1 MNNLSNELKNVK
13 TYCINLKKRKDRK
26 IKMKRMARKK
36 KIKFTLIKG
45 IEGGHIG
52 CKKTHC
58 QIIKN
63 AVKNKHD
70 IIWVMEDDIKIVAPL
85 QIKECPK
92 NWDILFLGGEIIKK
106 YNLETTNKEWIR
118 CQSHF
123 THSYIIN
130 LKNENLVNDILAIE
144 NNDDMTLRVQSV
156 TMPGKNITTTPND
169 NAYGPSY
176 EMANGISY
184 AEEIEVTFI
193 LDQDHKIREWFNDWQ
208 DKIVDPSNYDLSY
221 YDQYIG
227 EMRIYQLD
235 QNEQAAS
242 AVQVHEVY
250 PKSVGP
256 IAYSM
261 ESGNSFVT
269 VTVNMAFRN
278 WTPLVVAFFGVD
290 DAVWLQN
297 EKAMPR
303 KFFGGILDAAYK
315 LSSTYGIAIPSNV
328 QDGLNKLSV
337 LDSAMSNPLQLL
349 KRVVQQKI
357 GSRLGRFGL

>member
-1 MNNLSNELKNVK
+1 MSKIQAFQTTFTKGVARPNLFHVDFPK
-13 TYCINLKKRKDRK
+13 TPNGAIN
-26 IKMKRMARKK
+26 
-36 KIKFTLIKG
+36 
-45 IEGGHIG
+45 
-52 CKKTHC
+52 
-58 QIIKN
+58 
-63 AVKNKHD
+63 
-70 IIWVMEDDIKIVAPL
+70 
-85 QIKECPK
+85 
-92 NWDILFLGGEIIKK
+92 
-106 YNLETTNKEWIR
+106 
-118 CQSHF
+118 
-123 THSYIIN
+123 
-130 LKNENLVNDILAIE
+130 

-261 ESGNSFVT
+261 ESGNSFLT

-278 WTPLVVAFFGVD
+278 WTPLVVTFVSTGD
-290 DAVWLQN
+290 NRDQQWIGN
-297 EKAMPR
+297 EKAMP
-303 KFFGGILDAAYK
+303 KSFAGGVLDAAYK
-315 LSSTYGIAIPSNV
+315 LSSKYGIAIPTNI
-328 QDGLNKLSV
+328 QDGLNKLSI
-337 LDSAMSNPLQLL
+337 LDSALSNPLQLI
-349 KRVVQQKI
+349 KRVTQ
-357 GSRLGRFGL
+357 STLGRIFGGT

>member
-1 MNNLSNELKNVK
+1 
-13 TYCINLKKRKDRK
+13 
-26 IKMKRMARKK
+26 
-36 KIKFTLIKG
+36 
-45 IEGGHIG
+45 
-52 CKKTHC
+52 
-58 QIIKN
+58 
-63 AVKNKHD
+63 
-70 IIWVMEDDIKIVAPL
+70 MEQL
-85 QIKECPK
+85 
-92 NWDILFLGGEIIKK
+92 N
-106 YNLETTNKEWIR
+106 
-118 CQSHF
+118 
-123 THSYIIN
+123 
-130 LKNENLVNDILAIE
+130 

-193 LDQDHKIREWFNDWQ
+193 LDQDHRIREWFNDWQ

-261 ESGNSFVT
+261 ESGNSF
-269 VTVNMAFRN
+269 
-278 WTPLVVAFFGVD
+278 
-290 DAVWLQN
+290 
-297 EKAMPR
+297 
-303 KFFGGILDAAYK
+303 
-315 LSSTYGIAIPSNV
+315 
-328 QDGLNKLSV
+328 
-337 LDSAMSNPLQLL
+337 
-349 KRVVQQKI
+349 
-357 GSRLGRFGL
+357 

>member
-1 MNNLSNELKNVK
+1 MSKIQAFQSTFKKGVARPNLFHVDFPK
-13 TYCINLKKRKDRK
+13 TP
-26 IKMKRMARKK
+26 
-36 KIKFTLIKG
+36 FG
-45 IEGGHIG
+45 
-52 CKKTHC
+52 
-58 QIIKN
+58 
-63 AVKNKHD
+63 
-70 IIWVMEDDIKIVAPL
+70 
-85 QIKECPK
+85 
-92 NWDILFLGGEIIKK
+92 
-106 YNLETTNKEWIR
+106 
-118 CQSHF
+118 S
-123 THSYIIN
+123 
-130 LKNENLVNDILAIE
+130 IE